1 MAKEK
6 LPDTLQVLPLG
17 GPRPRGKNNSPV
29 LFPEKP
35 KKHSALY
42 LQFSFLSQ
50 QWKAALTLTGPEGLA
65 EPPLHGPHAGIQ
77 LITSGSCSCFL
88 WKYAATVWG
97 VWAHAGSS
105 ALFQIRKPHF
115 MTSLC
120 VDLSR
125 NSVAKFA
132 SPFSQIVLGNLALE
146 LPIPRQRVSLTIQ
159 SPN

>member
-17 GPRPRGKNNSPV
+17 GPRPRGKINSPV

-35 KKHSALY
+35 KKPSALY

-50 QWKAALTLTGPEGLA
+50 QWKAALTLIGPEGLA

-77 LITSGSCSCFL
+77 LITSGSCFCFL
-88 WKYAATVWG
+88 WKYAAAIWG
-97 VWAHAGSS
+97 VWANVGLS
-105 ALFQIRKPHF
+105 ALFQVRKPHF

-125 NSVAKFA
+125 NSVTKFA

-146 LPIPRQRVSLTIQ
+146 LPIPKQRVSLTIQ